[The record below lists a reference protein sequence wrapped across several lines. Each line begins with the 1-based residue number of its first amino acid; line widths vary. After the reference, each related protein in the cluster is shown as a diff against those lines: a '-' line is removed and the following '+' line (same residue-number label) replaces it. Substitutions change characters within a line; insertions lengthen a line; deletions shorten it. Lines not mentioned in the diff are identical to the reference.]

1 MFSNPN
7 VFYIWDQI
15 GALVSLW
22 PTRQFLFNNHTR
34 VQMGTVLR
42 GKYEN
47 SYRTQMRRH
56 CGAVLSCVSSED
68 SVGDTTVVVP
78 RSHAWHRQQTISS
91 STRSSTAVPSYLV
104 LTGPRDKVKIITSTR
119 KKNNRKTT
127 YADFALTKRKSY
139 IRVWVALRVAHWPWL
154 ASSVD
159 TAADYKTKV
168 QRACYSYNKQAII
181 QRCYPAAHQ

>member
-1 MFSNPN
+1 MAQLPRLTQFFFGWVGIYMFSNPN

-119 KKNNRKTT
+119 KKKQSQDHICR
-127 YADFALTKRKSY
+127 
-139 IRVWVALRVAHWPWL
+139 LRTNKKKELYTSMSCIASCTL
-154 ASSVD
+154 AM
-159 TAADYKTKV
+159 TGQQCRY
-168 QRACYSYNKQAII
+168 C
-181 QRCYPAAHQ
+181 C